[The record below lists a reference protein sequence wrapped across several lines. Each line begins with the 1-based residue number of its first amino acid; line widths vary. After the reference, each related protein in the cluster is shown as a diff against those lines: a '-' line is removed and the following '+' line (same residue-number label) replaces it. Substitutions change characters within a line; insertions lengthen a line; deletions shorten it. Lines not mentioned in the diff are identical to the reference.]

1 MQGGVLYILQCVV
14 FAIAMCSFASYA
26 LQGYLGL
33 RSIVWPLRLLL
44 MACAIATIVP
54 RLDAQIAATV
64 VGSVILAFYYL
75 RSRPAKVDV
84 PA

>member
-1 MQGGVLYILQCVV
+1 MRPGVLGELLTRG
-14 FAIAMCSFASYA
+14 ALPALMCAWSKGGIRVSPRSAAS
-26 LQGYLGL
+26 
-33 RSIVWPLRLLL
+33 SV
-44 MACAIATIVP
+44 ATMVP
-54 RLDAQIAATV
+54 RLDAQIGATV